1 MMPVPAETAERAAER
16 AAGEAATEAAAEA
29 AGRRNFLRMMRH
41 FAARFRT
48 QAG

>member
-16 AAGEAATEAAAEA
+16 AAGEAAGEA

>member
-16 AAGEAATEAAAEA
+16 VAGEAAGEA